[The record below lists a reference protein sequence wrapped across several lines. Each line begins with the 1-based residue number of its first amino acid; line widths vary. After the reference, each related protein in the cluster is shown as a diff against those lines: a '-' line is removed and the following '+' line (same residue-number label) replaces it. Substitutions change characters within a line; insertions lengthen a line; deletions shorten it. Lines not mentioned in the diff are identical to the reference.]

1 MRCLYAW
8 YMRHP
13 LNRLVRGQ
21 VLDAGT
27 KEPMIGVSV
36 LEKGTTNGTITDFDG
51 NYSLNVASGKTL
63 VFSYIG
69 YVTQE
74 IVVSGETVNVSMKED
89 SKTLSEVVVVGYGV
103 QKKSSVTGA
112 ISQVKT
118 EDLEN
123 RSVAN
128 PQAALQGKTAGVQ
141 IISSSAAPGSSPT
154 VRVRGFIEVLKDAA
168 SAAIYGAEAGNGV
181 VLISTKKGTKGQGK
195 INYDFQYTI
204 QSVGKIP
211 ELLNAQEYKNYMME
225 GNVYDA
231 SKFAN
236 DWDGV
241 TDTNWADVVFGTGI
255 IQKHNLSFS
264 NGNDKGNYYL
274 SLSYL
279 DNDGIV
285 KGDADFYKRLT
296 GSINADYQ
304 IKDWL
309 KVGTTNQI
317 EKYNY
322 RQLSQNNAYGSFF
335 QAVMELDPLT
345 PDTYAPGNL
354 PDNMVAAMNNG
365 QTLLTDENGN
375 YYAVSKF
382 VESENYHPM
391 IMRDN
396 TVPKNSGFN
405 VNGSVYGEL
414 KPLDGLV
421 ITSRFG
427 YRLSGTRSSTTNLP
441 FYGNSVQNNN
451 FISQSGTSSTTI
463 YWQWEN
469 FANYIKTFNEHT
481 LTAMIGMSYQES
493 TYDYITAGYSANGAD
508 ALLGRDPSFWYL
520 SYGSPSASKSITGE
534 KTRTAKYS
542 YFGRIGYDF
551 AGKYMLQASLRADAA
566 DLALRASWGQ
576 NGSLAAL
583 GGYAYGTTM
592 NNSGY
597 YPFVPGN
604 TYITAVRPN
613 SLGNDDL
620 KWETSE
626 QLNIGLDAR
635 LFNDRLTFSVDW
647 FNKKTKDLL
656 VTGTTPSLII
666 GGTTSPINA
675 GNVSNKGVEFELG
688 WRDNIGD
695 FNYSIKGNLATLKN
709 EVTYLD
715 QDIRFTISVVMN
727 TKV

>member
-1 MRCLYAW
+1 MKMTQKMNW
-8 YMRHP
+8 I
-13 LNRLVRGQ
+13 RLILCAMFVCMVHAASAQQIAVRGQ

-154 VRVRGFIEVLKDAA
+154 VRVRGFSSNVSSNPLYVVDGVRLSDISGLDPNDIASIEVLKDAA

-382 VESENYHPM
+382 VESE
-391 IMRDN
+391 
-396 TVPKNSGFN
+396 
-405 VNGSVYGEL
+405 
-414 KPLDGLV
+414 
-421 ITSRFG
+421 
-427 YRLSGTRSSTTNLP
+427 
-441 FYGNSVQNNN
+441 
-451 FISQSGTSSTTI
+451 TI
-463 YWQWEN
+463 
-469 FANYIKTFNEHT
+469 
-481 LTAMIGMSYQES
+481 
-493 TYDYITAGYSANGAD
+493 
-508 ALLGRDPSFWYL
+508 
-520 SYGSPSASKSITGE
+520 
-534 KTRTAKYS
+534 
-542 YFGRIGYDF
+542 
-551 AGKYMLQASLRADAA
+551 
-566 DLALRASWGQ
+566 
-576 NGSLAAL
+576 
-583 GGYAYGTTM
+583 
-592 NNSGY
+592 
-597 YPFVPGN
+597 
-604 TYITAVRPN
+604 
-613 SLGNDDL
+613 
-620 KWETSE
+620 
-626 QLNIGLDAR
+626 
-635 LFNDRLTFSVDW
+635 
-647 FNKKTKDLL
+647 
-656 VTGTTPSLII
+656 
-666 GGTTSPINA
+666 
-675 GNVSNKGVEFELG
+675 
-688 WRDNIGD
+688 
-695 FNYSIKGNLATLKN
+695 
-709 EVTYLD
+709 
-715 QDIRFTISVVMN
+715 IR
-727 TKV
+727 